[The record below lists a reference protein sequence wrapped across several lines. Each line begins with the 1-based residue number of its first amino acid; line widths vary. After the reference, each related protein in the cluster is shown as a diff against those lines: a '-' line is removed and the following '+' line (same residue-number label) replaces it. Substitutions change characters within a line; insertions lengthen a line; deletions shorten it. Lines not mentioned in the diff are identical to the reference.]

1 MLLPDLPGMFYNRGM
16 LNKDLKLNEHMFADD
31 VEVRATRDGFGD
43 GLVEAARS
51 DERVVGLCCDLT
63 ESTRMHHFAEAF
75 PDRFVEIGVA
85 EQNLASV
92 ASGMAAMGKIPFAA
106 SYAMFNPG
114 RNWEQIRTTIC
125 YNDVPVK
132 IVGGHAGISVAQD
145 GGTHQAVEDIALMRV
160 IPRMQVV
167 YPCDAT
173 QAHQA
178 TRAIAATQNPS
189 YLRLAKQKTP
199 MITTEK
205 TPFELGKAQVVWEP
219 GDKKLSLGI
228 ITAGPVLHNVLQ
240 AAQKMDDKGIGIRVL
255 NMHTIKPL
263 DVQAI
268 KEMSRDCGRILTV
281 EEHQRA
287 GGLGSAVA
295 ETLTDIC
302 PVPMRIHG
310 IQDVFGE
317 SGTAEELLAK
327 HGLDTDGIVK
337 EIEGILKLKVC
348 KF

>member
-1 MLLPDLPGMFYNRGM
+1 MFDEG
-16 LNKDLKLNEHMFADD
+16 
-31 VEVRATRDGFGD
+31 VEARATRDGFGE
-43 GLVEAARS
+43 GLVEAAKK

-75 PDRFVEIGVA
+75 PDRFVEVGVA

-145 GGTHQAVEDIALMRV
+145 GGTHQAIEDMAITRV
-160 IPRMQVV
+160 IPRMEVV
-167 YPCDAT
+167 YPCDAV
-173 QAHQA
+173 QAQKA
-178 TRAIAATQNPS
+178 TEAIAQTAAPT
-189 YLRLAKQKTP
+189 YIRLAKQKTP
-199 MITTEK
+199 IMTTGK
-205 TPFELGKAQVVWEP
+205 TPFEIGRAQTMWEP
-219 GDKKLSLGI
+219 QGKTLSLGI
-228 ITAGPVLHNVLQ
+228 ISAGPVLHNVLQ
-240 AAQKMDDKGIGIRVL
+240 AVQKYDEKGIGIRVI

-263 DVQAI
+263 DRDAI
-268 KEMSRDCGRILTV
+268 REMARDCGRILTV

-295 ETLTDIC
+295 EALTEVC

-310 IQDVFGE
+310 IEDRFGE
-317 SGTAEELLAK
+317 SGTAGELLAK
-327 HGLDTDGIVK
+327 HGLDV
-337 EIEGILKLKVC
+337 EGISHQIEELLKLQVC